1 MCSSEACVRLWYFT
15 CVQTVV
21 ELAAGGLCDKT
32 PCTFYIPATQ
42 VLSLLI
48 NVQQAF
54 CFHIFLSWWL
64 FLIICGHPKGTVLLP
79 WTDQKKNSAKWNSD
93 QSVIRQSLYVN
104 KVHWLHFAVSQREN
118 SGRNTLACE
127 CPTASKEHVSTF
139 KVLASSLARYGR
151 NSLHLVLGHL
161 KTPRTPTESR
171 KRPSGVEQPSV
182 PSPSLPP
189 PSAPLLLSS
198 FSRGA
203 SSHVAVSL
211 FRYQGR
217 IVRIDCDRAQRLAAR
232 PPHPVSSV
240 TRT

>member
-1 MCSSEACVRLWYFT
+1 MAIPREQFYCLG
-15 CVQTVV
+15 QT
-21 ELAAGGLCDKT
+21 KKR
-32 PCTFYIPATQ
+32 TQ
-42 VLSLLI
+42 PS
-48 NVQQAF
+48 
-54 CFHIFLSWWL
+54 
-64 FLIICGHPKGTVLLP
+64 GTV
-79 WTDQKKNSAKWNSD
+79 TN
-93 QSVIRQSLYVN
+93 QSFAGHDSVMFYLYVN
-104 KVHWLHFAVSQREN
+104 KVHWLQCHRERTPAGALLRASVQLLQKNMFQLLKCWRAVWRDTGA
-118 SGRNTLACE
+118 SGR
-127 CPTASKEHVSTF
+127 S
-139 KVLASSLARYGR
+139 
-151 NSLHLVLGHL
+151 SLHLVLGHL